1 MKSTSG
7 DKMEKYNIKLNK
19 ETVKYLQIYN
29 HIKKIIVE
37 KQIKENE
44 KLPPIRKLAQHIGV
58 NNTTIV
64 KVYELLENEGYVYKT
79 VGSGTFVSMIKTSK
93 DEIIVKKDGVIHFE
107 SGNPS
112 TDIFPIEDF
121 KSAVNMALSKDGS
134 SIFEYD
140 EGLGSE
146 DLRQKIV
153 YHLQDK
159 GIKTTKENIQVIS
172 GAQQGIDIVCKG
184 LINYCDVVFV
194 EEPTYSGAIEVF
206 KSRGAKIVSIPM
218 LDDGIDIGILKLKL
232 EKIKPKLIY
241 TMPNFQNPTGISYST
256 YKKKKLIEL
265 AEKYD
270 FYIVE
275 DDFIS
280 DFKFDSHDN
289 KPLKSYD
296 DKNRVIYIKSFS
308 KILMPGLR
316 IGIVDIPSELL
327 KKVLLAK
334 HSSDISTPGLIQR
347 SMYYYMEYFN
357 WNNYLESVEK
367 IYTQKYKFTKNL
379 INEKLSDK
387 LKARQS
393 NGGINFF
400 LELPRGYSSYDFTK
414 FLLEKGVSVLPGTYF
429 FDNIVDDRFFRIN
442 IAKSSIQDI
451 EKGISI
457 ISDNLEEFLREY
469 KNKLKDLKEDFF
481 IKL

>member
-44 KLPPIRKLAQHIGV
+44 KLPPIRTLAKHIGV

-79 VGSGTFVSMIKTSK
+79 VGSGTFVSMIKASK
-93 DEIIVKKDGVIHFE
+93 DEVIVKKDGVIHFD

-121 KSAVNMALSKDGS
+121 KNAVNMALSKDGS

-140 EGLGSE
+140 EGLGSD

-153 YHLQDK
+153 YHLKDK
-159 GIKTTKENIQVIS
+159 GINTTKENIQVIS

-280 DFKFDSHDN
+280 DFKFDSQDN

-327 KKVLLAK
+327 KKVLWAK

-357 WNNYLESVEK
+357 WNNYLENVEK

-387 LKARQS
+387 LKVRRS

-400 LELPRGYSSYDFTK
+400 LELPRGYSSYDFTR

-457 ISDNLEEFLREY
+457 ISDNLDEFLRVY

>member
-1 MKSTSG
+1 MKSISG

-107 SGNPS
+107 SGNPP
-112 TDIFPIEDF
+112 TEIFPIEDF

-327 KKVLLAK
+327 KKVLWAK

-379 INEKLSDK
+379 INAKLSDK
-387 LKARQS
+387 LKVRQS

-400 LELPRGYSSYDFTK
+400 LELPRGYSSYDFTR

>member
-327 KKVLLAK
+327 KKVLWAK

-379 INEKLSDK
+379 INAKLSDK
-387 LKARQS
+387 LKVRQS

-400 LELPRGYSSYDFTK
+400 LELPRGYSSYDFTR

>member
-7 DKMEKYNIKLNK
+7 DKMEEYNIKLNK

-121 KSAVNMALSKDGS
+121 KNAVNMALSKDGS

-140 EGLGSE
+140 EGLGSD

-153 YHLQDK
+153 YHLKDK

-280 DFKFDSHDN
+280 DFKFDSQDN

-327 KKVLLAK
+327 KKVLWAK
-334 HSSDISTPGLIQR
+334 HSSDISTPGLIQK

-357 WNNYLESVEK
+357 WNNYLENVEK
-367 IYTQKYKFTKNL
+367 IYTQKYKFTKHL

-387 LKARQS
+387 LKVRQG

-400 LELPRGYSSYDFTK
+400 LELPRGYSSYDFTR